1 MRSALLLMA
10 ALTLVPRLDGQGSTA
25 PRRCQLVITEVGNEL
40 YRQELFA
47 SNVNWYGGGGVR
59 MRCRAQEIFLQ
70 SDSVVATNG
79 EVIQF
84 IDRARYRDADV
95 TIDADTLVYT
105 KFSELLQATGHVRI
119 VNQRDGAVL
128 VAPRVDHFRASVGLR
143 DTAETTAGIIGRATA
158 TLPVAANPED
168 SVPPGP
174 YVITA
179 GILRRTGGTTRGWD
193 QVTIDRDALSGRGDT
208 LVYLTGGVAR
218 ATLRGTPA
226 VMTRSGADSFT
237 VTGETIVLDLREEE
251 LAGITAEGEG
261 QVVGGAGDVRGES
274 VRLAF
279 EEGLLTGT
287 DAWGR
292 GDGAR
297 LLAEG
302 YDIRGDSISIETP
315 AERLSQLRVFG
326 QGVMIELLDDSTAQA
341 ADSIPADSLPPI
353 RNTIAGNTLVA
364 SFADID
370 SAGTLLTRLREIT
383 AVGNAT
389 SLFSRDVIRNGA
401 PSPTINYTRAD
412 TIIVQMRGGDSTGVS
427 LVRAYRGSQPVDGIQ
442 LERASLRP
450 STPAD
455 STAVRRPEGSG
466 R

>member
-1 MRSALLLMA
+1 MRSTLLLMA
-10 ALTLVPRLDGQGSTA
+10 VLTLVPRLDGQGSTA

-47 SNVNWYGGGGVR
+47 TNVNWYGGGGVR

-119 VNQRDGAVL
+119 VSQRDGAVL

-158 TLPVAANPED
+158 TLPVTAGPED
-168 SVPPGP
+168 SVPPAP
-174 YVITA
+174 YVVNA
-179 GILRRTGGTTRGWD
+179 GVLRRTGGTTRAWD
-193 QVTIDRDALSGRGDT
+193 QVTIDRDSLSGRGDT
-208 LVYLTGGVAR
+208 LVYLSGGVAQ
-218 ATLRGTPA
+218 ATLHGTPA

-237 VTGETIVLDLREEE
+237 VTGETIILDLLEEE
-251 LAGITAEGEG
+251 LTGITAEGEG
-261 QVVGGAGDVRGES
+261 HVLGGAGDVRGES
-274 VRLAF
+274 VQLAF
-279 EEGLLTGT
+279 EDGMLTGT

-302 YDIRGDSISIETP
+302 YDVRGDSISIETP
-315 AERLSQLRVFG
+315 GERLSQLRVFG
-326 QGVMIELLDDSTAQA
+326 QGVMIERLDSTAQA
-341 ADSIPADSLPPI
+341 ADSIPTDSLPPI
-353 RNTIAGNTLVA
+353 QNTIAGNTLVA

-427 LVRAYRGSQPVDGIQ
+427 LVRAYRGSQPVDGVQ

-450 STPAD
+450 STAAD
-455 STAVRRPEGSG
+455 STAARRPEGSEG
-466 R
+466 